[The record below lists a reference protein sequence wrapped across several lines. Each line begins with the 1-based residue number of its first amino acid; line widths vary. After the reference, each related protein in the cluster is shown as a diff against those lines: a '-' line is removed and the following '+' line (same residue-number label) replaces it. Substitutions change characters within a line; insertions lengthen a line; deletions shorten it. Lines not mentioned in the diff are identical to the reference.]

1 MINEIIEYARSN
13 SIECGVYASLF
24 VGYWSGLGY
33 LLYDVHRMSKM
44 KKSLRDESVED
55 RLTPTGERIL
65 SGD

>member
-1 MINEIIEYARSN
+1 MINEIVEYARSN

-33 LLYDVHRMSKM
+33 LVYEVRRMSRM
-44 KKSLRDESVED
+44 NRPLSNQSVED
-55 RLTPTGERIL
+55 RLTPTGERIF